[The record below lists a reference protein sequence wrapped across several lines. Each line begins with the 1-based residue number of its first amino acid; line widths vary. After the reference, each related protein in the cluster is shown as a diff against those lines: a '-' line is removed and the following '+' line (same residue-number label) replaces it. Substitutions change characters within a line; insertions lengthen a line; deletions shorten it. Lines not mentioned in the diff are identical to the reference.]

1 MRVARRT
8 ILQTCRKLGWP
19 VHRDAVITEGVRTFL
34 AFQHMYVCLEVV
46 PPDAYYE
53 GTHVL
58 RPEYQSHHDLIRRK
72 GWKVIVINQRAWEK
86 SLQKLHGQHLARANL
101 LIHLVSMQAPFEPR
115 RNVSLPSEN
124 DFGVYDVMRRQAKKH
139 GKPEF
144 SKLRGKGRVR
154 MRSRRSL
161 RR

>member
-1 MRVARRT
+1 MRLARRT
-8 ILQTCRKLGWP
+8 IVQTCRKLGWP
-19 VHRDAVITEGVRTFL
+19 VIRNCEITEDVRTFL

-46 PPDAYYE
+46 PPEAYYE
-53 GTHVL
+53 GTQVL
-58 RPEYQSHHDLIRRK
+58 KPEYQSHHDLIRRK

-86 SLQKLHGQHLARANL
+86 CLQKPRGQHLARANL
-101 LIHLVSMQAPFEPR
+101 LIHLISMQAPFEPR

-124 DFGVYDVMRRQAKKH
+124 DFGVYDVMRRQARKH
-139 GKPEF
+139 GKSEY

-154 MRSRRSL
+154 MRSRRSM